1 MALQGESLTHQ
12 ALPFTVFLLT
22 RTSLSEQIDALQPNA
37 IISDAGYPWA
47 WVLAKRLRIPFISSC
62 SSGLQPPS
70 TRMVELTSIPYVQ
83 KSTEILKQ
91 ELGIVYDAANVYRNY
106 TDYTIAWSLPQLNSH
121 YKDGSESSSRSTN
134 NNTIY
139 FYGSTCTRDDLERPL
154 VDQLAKDIQSFSGK
168 IIYVSM
174 GTVAGQKGW
183 TLFLDHFFATVL
195 ETFANKPDYR
205 VILSIGKR
213 FNAEKLPHPLPS
225 NVWVRQ
231 RVNQKEVLRV
241 VDLFISHGGNNSV
254 HESLFFATPLL
265 VIPIFGDQ
273 HANGQVVEDQQLGLQ
288 IPSPFRPKLSTDL
301 NHVTKEILMKKVN
314 QLFRHEK
321 AFENNLKLLQQQ
333 FLTKNEWIRNHA
345 VQQMNEY
352 VVQWN
357 LKDSHQKS
365 SPVLIH

>member
-1 MALQGESLTHQ
+1 MDRHVRVTTWNDRWSISSQKTFNLFQ
-12 ALPFTVFLLT
+12 ARPFTFPW
-22 RTSLSEQIDALQPNA
+22 EQ
-37 IISDAGYPWA
+37 
-47 WVLAKRLRIPFISSC
+47 
-62 SSGLQPPS
+62 
-70 TRMVELTSIPYVQ
+70 
-83 KSTEILKQ
+83 
-91 ELGIVYDAANVYRNY
+91 
-106 TDYTIAWSLPQLNSH
+106 LPVK
-121 YKDGSESSSRSTN
+121 KDGPCSW
-134 NNTIY
+134 TI
-139 FYGSTCTRDDLERPL
+139 S
-154 VDQLAKDIQSFSGK
+154 
-168 IIYVSM
+168 
-174 GTVAGQKGW
+174 
-183 TLFLDHFFATVL
+183 L

-231 RVNQKEVLRV
+231 RVNQNEVLRV

-301 NHVTKEILMKKVN
+301 NHVTKEILMEKVN